1 MRPSTHRPRVQRG
14 LAAIVTT
21 ALAVGGLTVIAA
33 APAQAAVT
41 GSVTGGS
48 FSWNVSA
55 QAAAH
60 FNTKSATGDA
70 TVTSNVFSWS
80 AGTGT
85 VNASTGV
92 TDLDYKG
99 TAKLAFVNGGSE
111 FYSIRLTDPELT
123 IDANGAG
130 RIVADVAYDVIA
142 LGPNSPAVNGSATDV
157 VIARFT
163 NDEGASDDWTATS
176 TLASLTDTPIA
187 AGFIA
192 PGSQDATDVGIT
204 DAEVPLNSQSFT
216 KDFLLALPS
225 SLRSH
230 FYASKAGNG
239 TPTASNPNKVPG
251 AFTATAKLATAT
263 VDADITSADFATGV
277 TVAVNGDGFRGV
289 TSPGDNGVYVA
300 IAEAGGIPDFGLG
313 AMDSFIDPKYVPAA
327 SLASGTFARTLV
339 APSYTLDPTKE
350 YSVYTW
356 QAHAHSNTTQDTE
369 TLLDIDFEAIGPS
382 VDLVLSDETAYLG
395 NYVTALAQLPTAAIG
410 SVEFFQGTKSI
421 GTSVIRNGL
430 AFKTIAGLKLGEYEY
445 TAVYRG
451 DATHFGLGTS
461 SIVPVTVTKAPAGLA
476 VTTVETTPYAK
487 TLSVKALVPGGTGKV
502 SFTVDGK
509 KLATKTLSKG
519 AASLSITTNYAVGA
533 HTVVVTYSGNTKLAA
548 QTVTKTVTVVK
559 ATPSAITLTGTSFKK
574 NTSPQVTVTVGKLN
588 NGAYATGSVRV
599 FIGETLSKTVTLTA
613 SNKGKITVTL
623 PKQPASIV
631 VSATYVGT
639 STVNAITS
647 QPKNWVAR

>member
-1 MRPSTHRPRVQRG
+1 MRPSTHRPHAQRG

-33 APAQAAVT
+33 APAEAAVT

-60 FNTKSATGDA
+60 FTTKTASGDA
-70 TVTSNVFSWS
+70 TVANNVFTWS
-80 AGTGT
+80 AGSGS
-85 VNASTGV
+85 VNAATGV

-123 IDANGAG
+123 VDASGAG
-130 RIVADVAYDVIA
+130 TIVADVAYDVVA
-142 LGPNSPAVNGSATDV
+142 LGPNSPAVTGSTSDV

-163 NDEGASDDWTATS
+163 NDDGATDDWTTTS
-176 TLASLTDTPIA
+176 SLASITDTPIA
-187 AGFIA
+187 TGFIA
-192 PGSQDATDVGIT
+192 PGSQDAADVAFT
-204 DAEVPLNSQSFT
+204 DAELPLNSQSFT

-230 FYASKAGNG
+230 FFASKAGNG

-251 AFTATAKLATAT
+251 AFTATAQLATAT
-263 VDADITSADFATGV
+263 VDAEITSADFATGV
-277 TVAVNGDGFRGV
+277 TVSVNGDGFRGV
-289 TSPGDNGVYVA
+289 TNFGDNGVYVA
-300 IAEAGGIPDFGLG
+300 IAEAGGIPDFGLE
-313 AMDSFIDPKYVPAA
+313 AMDDFIDAKYVPAA
-327 SLASGTFARTLV
+327 SLASGAFARTLV
-339 APSYTLDPTKE
+339 APSPDLDPTKE

-369 TLLDIDFEAIGPS
+369 TPLDIDFEAIGPS
-382 VDLVLSDETAYLG
+382 VDLVLSDEVAYLG
-395 NYVTALAQLPTAAIG
+395 NYVTALAQLPAAAVG

-421 GTSVIRNGL
+421 GTAVIRNGL

-487 TLSVKALVPGGTGKV
+487 TLSVKALVPGGTGTV
-502 SFTVDGK
+502 TFTVDGK

-519 AASLSITTNYAVGA
+519 AASLSITTNYAIGS
-533 HTVVVTYSGNTKLAA
+533 HTVVVAYSGNTKLAG
-548 QTVTKTVTVVK
+548 QTISKTVQVVK
-559 ATPSAITLTGTSFKK
+559 ATPSAITLSGTSFAK
-574 NTSPQVTVTVGKLN
+574 NTSPKVTVTVGKLDS
-588 NGAYATGSVRV
+588 GAYATGPVQV
-599 FIGETLSKTVTLTA
+599 YIGETLSKTVTLTSA
-613 SNKGKITVTL
+613 NKGKITVTL
-623 PKQPASIV
+623 PKQSASIV
-631 VSATYVGT
+631 VTATYVGT

-647 QPKNWVAR
+647 PPKNWVAR